1 VMALIGNGAQ
11 SEFQALAFQHLL
23 GINTLRLFDIDPLAT
38 TKLVANLSHSGLKLQ
53 VCASTAEAVQ
63 GADIVTTVTAD
74 KACATIVTAD
84 MLEPGMHINAV
95 GGDCPGKTELAAD
108 VLEMA
113 KVFVEFTPQ
122 TRIEGDI
129 QQMPADFAVT
139 ELWEVLRGTRPG
151 RDSDTQITVF
161 DSVGFALEDFAALRF
176 MHSAALKLGLGERLA
191 LIPQM
196 VDPKNLF
203 GTLLTSSR
211 CTAPALTFAS
221 GS

>member
-1 VMALIGNGAQ
+1 
-11 SEFQALAFQHLL
+11 
-23 GINTLRLFDIDPLAT
+23 
-38 TKLVANLSHSGLKLQ
+38 
-53 VCASTAEAVQ
+53 VQ

-84 MLEPGMHINAV
+84 MLAPGMHINAV
-95 GGDCPGKTELAAD
+95 GGDCPGKTELAAA
-108 VLEMA
+108 VLDRA

-139 ELWEVLRGTRPG
+139 ELWEVLSGTRTG
-151 RDSDTQITVF
+151 RDHDDQITVF

-176 MHSAALKLGLGERLA
+176 MHEAALALGLGERLA

-196 VDPKNLF
+196 ADPKNLF
-203 GTLLTSSR
+203 GTLLGGAPLATIEPLE
-211 CTAPALTFAS
+211 CMTA
-221 GS
+221 